1 LAIEAHNPY
10 LKNKVY
16 WIVFPT
22 YSEAKD
28 AVWKDPNMLHRII
41 PDELVAR
48 KNEPELTL
56 YLHSGSIIC
65 LKGAD
70 NPDSLRGAGPYG
82 VIFDEFATMKYETWG
97 IVEPVLRANGGWAWF
112 IGTPKGKNH
121 LYDLYNRGCS
131 GHAEWKS
138 YLLKA
143 SSSGI
148 IPYEQLTESKKSMS
162 HALFNQEWECEFL
175 EGEGSV
181 FRHVREICDATPSKP
196 IDGHTYVMGVDLAK
210 VRDFTVI
217 TVYDRENNRQV
228 YQDRF
233 QTFEW
238 PFQKT
243 KIKAI
248 SDHYNRALVMLDA
261 TGLGDP
267 IADDLIRAGVP
278 VEAFK
283 ITEQTKKDI
292 VEKLSVW
299 IEQRQVHFLNLP
311 ETLLEFDNFSYEIGP
326 TGRIRY
332 AAPEGYND
340 DIVMSHALA
349 VWSLTPM
356 HIGIAEKPKTP
367 IQKAYEEATADY
379 QEEDRNL
386 AELDEWGEL

>member
-1 LAIEAHNPY
+1 
-10 LKNKVY
+10 
-16 WIVFPT
+16 
-22 YSEAKD
+22 
-28 AVWKDPNMLHRII
+28 MLHRVI
-41 PDELVAR
+41 PNELVAR

-56 YLHSGSIIC
+56 YLKSGSIIC

-70 NPDSLRGAGPYG
+70 SPDSLRGAGPYG

-143 SSSGI
+143 SNSGI
-148 IPYEQLTESKKSMS
+148 IPADQLLESKKSMNQ
-162 HALFNQEWECEFL
+162 ALFNQEWECEFL

-181 FRHVREICDATPSKP
+181 FRHVRDICISIPEKP
-196 IDGHTYVMGVDLAK
+196 QDEHTYVMGVDLAK

-217 TVYDRENNRQV
+217 TVYDRATNRQV

-243 KIKAI
+243 KIKSV

-261 TGLGDP
+261 TGVGDP

-278 VEAFK
+278 VEPFK
-283 ITEQTKKDI
+283 ITEQSKKDI
-292 VEKLSVW
+292 IEKLSVW
-299 IEQRQVHFLNLP
+299 IEQKQMRMLNLP

-332 AAPEGYND
+332 TAPEGYND
-340 DIVMSHALA
+340 DIVISHALA
-349 VWSLTPM
+349 VWSLNPLYKGV
-356 HIGIAEKPKTP
+356 IEREKTP
-367 IQKAYEEATADY
+367 IQKAYEEAKSDY
-379 QEEDRNL
+379 NEEDKAL
-386 AELDEWGEL
+386 AEFDEWGNL